1 MHPEVID
8 DRAALPNL
16 TVPTLVVVGRYDVIC
31 GVRWAEELH
40 MLIPESRL
48 VVFERSGHF
57 GHLEQANEFTLA
69 VADFVVQPKAIV
81 SRGWMTGS
89 TSRPKCS
96 AVAA

>member
-40 MLIPESRL
+40 MLIQNLAWSCLSEVDTSDALSRL
-48 VVFERSGHF
+48 TNSLR
-57 GHLEQANEFTLA
+57 
-69 VADFVVQPKAIV
+69 
-81 SRGWMTGS
+81 R
-89 TSRPKCS
+89 
-96 AVAA
+96 